1 MINKYILS
9 SINIMIF
16 IYLQLLILIGITFVG
31 LISLDK
37 VIIIAILTI
46 LCTIIMLKLYF
57 SKKTLYYNIGVI
69 ITIIF
74 NIISFSNSSNL
85 NKEYKYIENILNNE
99 YKYITYN
106 IYVQKKNTTY
116 NELEKLS
123 GKKIGLL
130 TNQENIKYHLNQK
143 TNIECIKYKT
153 IEELEK
159 GIESGEI
166 QSFIL
171 SESEKQLLNK
181 YTNLENKT
189 RIIYTNKI
197 IDTI

>member
-9 SINIMIF
+9 SLNIMIF
-16 IYLQLLILIGITFVG
+16 IYLQILLLIGISFID
-31 LISLDK
+31 LLSLDK
-37 VIIIAILTI
+37 IIIIALLTI
-46 LCTIIMLKLYF
+46 TSTIIMLKMYF
-57 SKKTLYYNIGVI
+57 SKKTIYYNIGVI
-69 ITIIF
+69 VTILF
-74 NIISFSNSSNL
+74 NIISFNAVHKLNS
-85 NKEYKYIENILNNE
+85 EYKYIENMLNNE

-106 IYVQKKNTTY
+106 IYVQKKNTSY
-116 NELEKLS
+116 NELDKLS

-130 TNQENIKYHLNQK
+130 TNQENIKYHLDQK
-143 TNIECIKYKT
+143 INIDYIKYKT
-153 IEELEK
+153 VEELEK

-171 SESEKQLLNK
+171 SDNEKQLLKK

-189 RIIYTNKI
+189 RIIYSNKI

>member
-9 SINIMIF
+9 SLNIMIF
-16 IYLQLLILIGITFVG
+16 IYLQILLLIGISFID
-31 LISLDK
+31 LLSLDK
-37 VIIIAILTI
+37 IIIIALLTI
-46 LCTIIMLKLYF
+46 TSTIIMLKMYF
-57 SKKTLYYNIGVI
+57 SKKTIYYNIGVI
-69 ITIIF
+69 VTILF
-74 NIISFSNSSNL
+74 NIISFNAVHKLNS
-85 NKEYKYIENILNNE
+85 EYKYIENMLNNE

-106 IYVQKKNTTY
+106 IYVQKKNTSY
-116 NELEKLS
+116 NELDKLS

-130 TNQENIKYHLNQK
+130 TNQENIKYHLDQK
-143 TNIECIKYKT
+143 INIEYIKYKT
-153 IEELEK
+153 VEELEK

-171 SESEKQLLNK
+171 SDNEKQLLKK

-189 RIIYTNKI
+189 RIIYSNKI

>member
-9 SINIMIF
+9 SLNIMIF
-16 IYLQLLILIGITFVG
+16 IYLQILLLIGISFID
-31 LISLDK
+31 LLSLDK
-37 VIIIAILTI
+37 IIIIALLTI
-46 LCTIIMLKLYF
+46 TSTIIMLKMYF
-57 SKKTLYYNIGVI
+57 SKKTIYYNIGVI
-69 ITIIF
+69 VTILF
-74 NIISFSNSSNL
+74 NIISFNTVHKLNS
-85 NKEYKYIENILNNE
+85 EYKYIENMLNNE

-106 IYVQKKNTTY
+106 IYVQKKNTSY
-116 NELEKLS
+116 NELDKLS

-130 TNQENIKYHLNQK
+130 TNQENIKYHLDQK
-143 TNIECIKYKT
+143 INIEYIKYKT
-153 IEELEK
+153 VEELEK

-171 SESEKQLLNK
+171 SDNEKQLLKK

-189 RIIYTNKI
+189 RIIYSNKI

>member
-9 SINIMIF
+9 SLNIMIF
-16 IYLQLLILIGITFVG
+16 IYLQILLLIGISFID
-31 LISLDK
+31 LLSLDK
-37 VIIIAILTI
+37 IIIIALLTI
-46 LCTIIMLKLYF
+46 TSTIIMLKMYF
-57 SKKTLYYNIGVI
+57 SKKTIYYNIGVI
-69 ITIIF
+69 ITILF
-74 NIISFSNSSNL
+74 NIISFNAVHKLNS
-85 NKEYKYIENILNNE
+85 EYKYIENMLNNE

-106 IYVQKKNTTY
+106 IYVQKKNTLY
-116 NELEKLS
+116 NELDKLS

-130 TNQENIKYHLNQK
+130 TNQENIKYHLDQK
-143 TNIECIKYKT
+143 INIEYIKYKT
-153 IEELEK
+153 VEELEK

-171 SESEKQLLNK
+171 SDNEKQLLKK

-189 RIIYTNKI
+189 RIIYSNKI